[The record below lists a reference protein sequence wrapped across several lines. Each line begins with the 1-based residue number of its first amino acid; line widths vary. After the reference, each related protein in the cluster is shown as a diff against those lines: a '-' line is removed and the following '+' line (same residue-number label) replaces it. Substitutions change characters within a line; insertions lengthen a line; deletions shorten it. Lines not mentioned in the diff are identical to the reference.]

1 MGVSPQAH
9 EFAEFLAGVSAKS
22 STPGLDLAVV
32 RDIVDSNHKASTEP
46 EGVTY
51 AEVDAGGVPALWAI
65 PEGADPDRALLHFH
79 FGGSVTA
86 SMHSDRKAAGH
97 IAKAAGARSLV
108 VDFRLAPEH
117 PYPAQLDD
125 AETAYRWLLSQGY
138 EPQNIGSTGHSIGA
152 TLAVMLPLRL
162 LAKGETTPGAIVSV
176 SPWTDLTLENPAVD
190 ANETNDKMLSRATL
204 ELFRGAWLQ
213 DPAVDLTSPE
223 ISLVNADLT
232 GLPPTLVHYGE
243 YETLADDGAQLGR
256 RLADFKVTTE
266 THAMPE
272 GQHSFVLGAG
282 RVPEVDQAIGQMG
295 QWLREHLGA

>member
-1 MGVSPQAH
+1 MGVSPEAH

-22 STPGLDLAVV
+22 ATPGLDLAVI

-65 PEGADPDRALLHFH
+65 PEGAAPDKALLHFH

-138 EPQNIGSTGHSIGA
+138 EPRNIGSTGHSIGG

-162 LAKGETTPGAIVSV
+162 LAKGEATPGAIVSV
-176 SPWTDLTLENPAVD
+176 SPWTDLTLQNPSVDENED
-190 ANETNDKMLSRATL
+190 NDRMLSRGTL

-213 DPAVDLTSPE
+213 DPAVDFTSPE
-223 ISLVNADLT
+223 ISIANADLT
-232 GLPPTLVHYGE
+232 GLPPTTVHYGE
-243 YETLADDGAQLGR
+243 YETLTDDGAELGR
-256 RLADFKVTTE
+256 RLADFKVTSE
-266 THAMPE
+266 VHPMPE

-282 RVPEVDQAIGQMG
+282 RVPEVDQAIQQMG

>member
-1 MGVSPQAH
+1 MGVSPEAQQ
-9 EFAEFLAGVSAKS
+9 FAQFLEGVSAKS

-65 PEGADPDRALLHFH
+65 PQDADPDKALLHFH

-138 EPQNIGSTGHSIGA
+138 EPHNIGSTGHSIGG

-162 LAKGETTPGAIVSV
+162 LAKGEATPGAIVSV
-176 SPWTDLTLENPAVD
+176 SPWTDLTIQNPSVDENED
-190 ANETNDKMLSRATL
+190 NDKMLSRNTL

-213 DPAVDLTSPE
+213 DPAVDFTDPR
-223 ISLVNADLT
+223 ISIAKADLT
-232 GLPPTLVHYGE
+232 GLPPTAVHYGE
-243 YETLADDGAQLGR
+243 YETLADDGAELAR
-256 RLADFKVTTE
+256 RLADFKITSEV
-266 THAMPE
+266 HPLPE

-282 RVPEVDQAIGQMG
+282 RVPEVDRAIQQMG
-295 QWLREHLGA
+295 QWLRQHLGN

>member
-1 MGVSPQAH
+1 MGVSPEAH
-9 EFAEFLAGVSAKS
+9 EFADFLAGVSAKS
-22 STPGLDLAVV
+22 ATPGLDPAVI

-51 AEVDAGGVPALWAI
+51 AEVNAGGVPALWAI

-117 PYPAQLDD
+117 PHPAQLDD

-138 EPQNIGSTGHSIGA
+138 EPRNIGSTGHSIGG

-162 LAKGETTPGAIVSV
+162 LAKGEATPGAIVSV
-176 SPWTDLTLENPAVD
+176 SPWTDLTLQNASVDENED
-190 ANETNDKMLSRATL
+190 NDRMLSRGTL

-213 DPAVDLTSPE
+213 DPAVDFTSPE
-223 ISLVNADLT
+223 ISIANADLT
-232 GLPPTLVHYGE
+232 GLPPTTVHYGE
-243 YETLADDGAQLGR
+243 YETLADDGAELGR
-256 RLADFKVTTE
+256 RLADFKVTSE
-266 THAMPE
+266 VHPMPE

-282 RVPEVDQAIGQMG
+282 RVPEVDQAIQQMG

>member
-1 MGVSPQAH
+1 MGVSPEAQQ
-9 EFAEFLAGVSAKS
+9 FAEFLASVSSKS
-22 STPGLDLAVV
+22 ATPGLDLAVV

-51 AEVDAGGVPALWAI
+51 AEVDANGVPAIWCI
-65 PEGADPDRALLHFH
+65 PEGADPGRALLHFH

-138 EPQNIGSTGHSIGA
+138 EPRNIGSTGHSIGG
-152 TLAVMLPLRL
+152 TLAVLLPLRL
-162 LAKGETTPGAIVSV
+162 LAKGEATPGAIVSV
-176 SPWTDLTLENPAVD
+176 SPWTDLTIQNASVD
-190 ANETNDKMLSRATL
+190 TNEENDKMLSRATL

-213 DPAVDLTSPE
+213 DPAVDFADPRVS
-223 ISLVNADLT
+223 IANADLT
-232 GLPPTLVHYGE
+232 GLPPTIVYYGE
-243 YETLADDGAQLGR
+243 YETLADDGAALGR
-256 RLADFKVTTE
+256 RLADFKVTSQV
-266 THAMPE
+266 HSLPE
-272 GQHSFVLGAG
+272 GQHSFILGAG
-282 RVPEVDQAIGQMG
+282 RVPEVDEAIGEMG
-295 QWLREHLGA
+295 QWLRKHLGA

>member
-1 MGVSPQAH
+1 MGVSPEAQQ
-9 EFAEFLAGVSAKS
+9 FAQFLASVSAKS

-32 RDIVDSNHKASTEP
+32 RDIVETNHRASTEP

-51 AEVDAGGVPALWAI
+51 AEVDANGVPALWAI

-117 PYPAQLDD
+117 PHPAQLDD

-138 EPQNIGSTGHSIGA
+138 EPRNIGSTGHSIGG

-162 LAKGETTPGAIVSV
+162 LAQGEATPGAIVSV
-176 SPWTDLTLENPAVD
+176 SPWADLTLRNAAVD
-190 ANETNDKMLSRATL
+190 GNEATDKMLSRNTL

-213 DPAVDLTSPE
+213 DPAVDFTDPE

-232 GLPPTLVHYGE
+232 GLPPTIVHYGE
-243 YETLADDGAQLGR
+243 YETLADDGAQLAR
-256 RLADFKVTTE
+256 RLVDFKVTSE
-266 THAMPE
+266 VHAMSE
-272 GQHSFVLGAG
+272 GQHSFILGAG
-282 RVPEVDQAIGQMG
+282 RVPEVDQAIQQMG
-295 QWLREHLGA
+295 QWLRRHLGA

>member
-1 MGVSPQAH
+1 MGLSPEAH
-9 EFAEFLAGVSAKS
+9 EFAAFLAGVSAKS
-22 STPGLDLAVV
+22 STPGLDLAVI

-138 EPQNIGSTGHSIGA
+138 EPRNIGSTGHSIGG

-162 LAKGETTPGAIVSV
+162 LAKGEATPGAIVSV
-176 SPWTDLTLENPAVD
+176 SPWTDLTIQNASVDEN
-190 ANETNDKMLSRATL
+190 EESDKMLSRGTL

-213 DPAVDLTSPE
+213 EPGLDFAAPD
-223 ISLVNADLT
+223 ISIANADLT
-232 GLPPTLVHYGE
+232 GLPPTTVHYGE

-256 RLADFKVTTE
+256 RLAHFKVTSE
-266 THAMPE
+266 VHPLPE
-272 GQHSFVLGAG
+272 GQHSFILGAG
-282 RVPEVDQAIGQMG
+282 RVPEVNQAIQQMG
-295 QWLREHLGA
+295 QWLRKHLGA

>member
-1 MGVSPQAH
+1 MGVSQEAH
-9 EFAEFLAGVSAKS
+9 EFAEFLASVSAKS
-22 STPGLDLAVV
+22 SAPGLDLAVV
-32 RDIVDSNHKASTEP
+32 RDIVDSHQKASTEP

-51 AEVDAGGVPALWAI
+51 AEADADGVPALWAI

-125 AETAYRWLLSQGY
+125 AETAYRWLLSRGY
-138 EPQNIGSTGHSIGA
+138 EPRNIGSTGHSIGG

-162 LAKGETTPGAIVSV
+162 LAKGEATPGAIVSV
-176 SPWTDLTLENPAVD
+176 SPWTDLTIENASVD
-190 ANETNDKMLSRATL
+190 ENEDNDKMLSRNTL

-213 DPAVDLTSPE
+213 DPAVDFTDPAVS
-223 ISLVNADLT
+223 IANADLT
-232 GLPPTLVHYGE
+232 GLPPTAVHYGE
-243 YETLADDGAQLGR
+243 FETLADDGAQLGR
-256 RLADFKVTTE
+256 RLADFRVTSE
-266 THAMPE
+266 VHPMPE

-282 RVPEVDQAIGQMG
+282 RVPEVDLAIQQMG
-295 QWLREHLGA
+295 QWLRKHLGA

>member
-1 MGVSPQAH
+1 MGVSPEAQQ
-9 EFAEFLAGVSAKS
+9 FAQFLEGVSAKS

-65 PEGADPDRALLHFH
+65 PQDADPDKALLHFH

-138 EPQNIGSTGHSIGA
+138 EPHNIGSTGHSIGG

-162 LAKGETTPGAIVSV
+162 LAKGEATPGAIVSV
-176 SPWTDLTLENPAVD
+176 SPWTDLTIQNPSVDENED
-190 ANETNDKMLSRATL
+190 NDKMPSRNTL

-213 DPAVDLTSPE
+213 DPAVDFTDPR
-223 ISLVNADLT
+223 ISIAKADLT
-232 GLPPTLVHYGE
+232 GLPPTAVHYGE
-243 YETLADDGAQLGR
+243 YETLADDGAELAR
-256 RLADFKVTTE
+256 RLADFKITSEV
-266 THAMPE
+266 HPLPE

-282 RVPEVDQAIGQMG
+282 RVPEVNRAIQQMG
-295 QWLREHLGA
+295 QWLRQHLGN

>member
-1 MGVSPQAH
+1 MGVSKEAH

-22 STPGLDLAVV
+22 ATPGLDLAVI
-32 RDIVDSNHKASTEP
+32 RDVVDSNHKASTEP

-51 AEVDAGGVPALWAI
+51 AEVDADGVPALWAV

-138 EPQNIGSTGHSIGA
+138 QPQNIGSTGHSIGG

-162 LAKGETTPGAIVSV
+162 LAKGEATPGAIVSV
-176 SPWTDLTLENPAVD
+176 SPWTDLTLQNPAVD
-190 ANETNDKMLSRATL
+190 ANETNDKMLSRGTL

-213 DPAVDLTSPE
+213 DPAVDFTSPE

-232 GLPPTLVHYGE
+232 GLPPTLVYYGE

-256 RLADFKVTTE
+256 RLTDFKVTTE
-266 THAMPE
+266 THSMPE

-295 QWLREHLGA
+295 EWLRKHLGA

>member
-1 MGVSPQAH
+1 MGVSPEAH
-9 EFAEFLAGVSAKS
+9 EFVEFLASVSARS
-22 STPGLDLAVV
+22 SAPGLDLAVV

-51 AEVDAGGVPALWAI
+51 AEVDADGVPALWAI
-65 PEGADPDRALLHFH
+65 PEGADPDKALLHFH

-117 PYPAQLDD
+117 PHPAQLDD

-138 EPQNIGSTGHSIGA
+138 QPRNIGSTGHSIGG

-162 LAKGETTPGAIVSV
+162 LAKGEATPGAIVSV
-176 SPWTDLTLENPAVD
+176 SPWTDLTIQNPSVD
-190 ANETNDKMLSRATL
+190 ANEDNDKMLSRNTL

-213 DPAVDLTSPE
+213 DPAVDFADPQ

-232 GLPPTLVHYGE
+232 GLPPTTVHYGE

-266 THAMPE
+266 VHPMPE

-282 RVPEVDQAIGQMG
+282 RVPEVDQAIQQMG
-295 QWLREHLGA
+295 QWLRKHLGT